1 MCGIAGILSRGGEPA
16 SREALARMASALSH
30 RGPDERGMYR
40 DRFVGLAH
48 TRLSIIDLATGQQ
61 PMANEDETLWVVFNG
76 EIFNYVE
83 LREELLALG
92 HTFRTT
98 SDTEVIVHAFESW
111 GRDAF
116 TRFNGQFAIAL
127 WDARAKRLTLAR
139 DRAGVR
145 PLFLVEHA
153 GRLLFASEARALF
166 AADASIPRELDPVGI
181 DETFTFWSVVAP
193 QSVFKGVEEL
203 PPGCSRTYAAE
214 GTSEHRYHR
223 PSYPRGGMP
232 PFTLSDEEAASHVL
246 GALERATS
254 LRLLRADVPVGC
266 YLSGGLDSSL
276 VAALGLRAKPEGFRT
291 FSLRFEDA
299 EYDETRYQR
308 AVRDMLGTEHYEV
321 VVSRRDIAEI
331 FPSVVAHTERP
342 LLRTGPAPMYLL
354 SRLVREQGVKVVL
367 TGEGADEVFAGYD
380 LFREAKVRRFWARQ
394 PESTSRPRLIE
405 RLYPYLERSPAAQQA
420 MARRFFGR
428 ELHRYREPG
437 FSHDPRWHAAAALKR
452 LFSGEQREATKG
464 TDVVARLVSRLP
476 PEFSEWTTLSQDQHL
491 EITTLLPGY
500 ILSSQGDRM
509 LMANSIEGRFPFLDR
524 DVMELAARL
533 PPRLKLRV
541 LDEKYIVKRVA
552 RGLIPDEVVRRKK
565 QPYRAPDA
573 ACFVA
578 DDSPAW
584 VREVLSEEH
593 VRSAG
598 VFEPRAVAQLF
609 EKCRS
614 ARDAALSNADNMA
627 LVGVL
632 STQLLHEQLKTPPR
646 AEDRVE
652 FGTLVDR
659 VAVPT

>member
-1 MCGIAGILSRGGEPA
+1 
-16 SREALARMASALSH
+16 
-30 RGPDERGMYR
+30 
-40 DRFVGLAH
+40 
-48 TRLSIIDLATGQQ
+48 
-61 PMANEDETLWVVFNG
+61 
-76 EIFNYVE
+76 
-83 LREELLALG
+83 
-92 HTFRTT
+92 
-98 SDTEVIVHAFESW
+98 
-111 GRDAF
+111 
-116 TRFNGQFAIAL
+116 
-127 WDARAKRLTLAR
+127 
-139 DRAGVR
+139 
-145 PLFLVEHA
+145 
-153 GRLLFASEARALF
+153 
-166 AADASIPRELDPVGI
+166 
-181 DETFTFWSVVAP
+181 
-193 QSVFKGVEEL
+193 
-203 PPGCSRTYAAE
+203 
-214 GTSEHRYHR
+214 
-223 PSYPRGGMP
+223 
-232 PFTLSDEEAASHVL
+232 
-246 GALERATS
+246 
-254 LRLLRADVPVGC
+254 
-266 YLSGGLDSSL
+266 
-276 VAALGLRAKPEGFRT
+276 
-291 FSLRFEDA
+291 
-299 EYDETRYQR
+299 
-308 AVRDMLGTEHYEV
+308 
-321 VVSRRDIAEI
+321 VSRRDIAEI
-331 FPSVVAHTERP
+331 FPTVVAHTERP

-367 TGEGADEVFAGYD
+367 TGEGADEMFAGYD

-476 PEFSEWTTLSQDQHL
+476 PEFSEWTPLSQDQHL

-509 LMANSIEGRFPFLDR
+509 LMANSVEGRFPFLDR

-533 PPRLKLRV
+533 PPRLKLKV

-584 VREVLSEEH
+584 VREVLREDH

-632 STQLLHEQLKTPPR
+632 STQLLHEQLRTPPR
-646 AEDRVE
+646 GEDRVE